1 MASCPEFGVPVLRT
15 FALYFSEYLR
25 NVHAISQVRSST
37 IRVPRDMHELI
48 APLCFDSE
56 AHQRDHL
63 ELNSNKL
70 NEYN

>member
-1 MASCPEFGVPVLRT
+1 
-15 FALYFSEYLR
+15 
-25 NVHAISQVRSST
+25 
-37 IRVPRDMHELI
+37 MHELI